1 MQYDIF
7 VHFIV
12 KYFKLIAKLAL
23 SVKLLRES
31 LWWMHVLL
39 VPVFVRAMQAI

>member
-31 LWWMHVLL
+31 LWWMHVL
-39 VPVFVRAMQAI
+39 VFVRAMQATSI

>member
-12 KYFKLIAKLAL
+12 KYFKLIAKLAF

-39 VPVFVRAMQAI
+39 VFVRAMQATSI